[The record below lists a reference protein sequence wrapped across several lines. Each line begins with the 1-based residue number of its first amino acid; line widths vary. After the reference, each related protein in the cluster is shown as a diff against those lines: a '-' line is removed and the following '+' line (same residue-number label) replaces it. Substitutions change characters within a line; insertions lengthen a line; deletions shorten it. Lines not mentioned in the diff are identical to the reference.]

1 MEMRE
6 TDELAQPVVPV
17 EAPEPVAAESVEA
30 TVTSEAP
37 APAEAEEVT
46 SEKVAAPATK
56 DELMALMET
65 LVAAPLEEA
74 GKADAAHLKQ
84 MFYNFRKAE
93 LDAELADFLAN
104 GGELNAFV
112 PAVNADEERFKEML
126 ATLRERRAEL
136 TAAQRIAEGEAE
148 YMRILAAAYDT
159 QEKKDFYEYILALEA
174 LKASLSGDNKTVVL
188 YEDSELAKILMGLTG

>member
-56 DELMALMET
+56 DELMALM
-65 LVAAPLEEA
+65 
-74 GKADAAHLKQ
+74 
-84 MFYNFRKAE
+84 
-93 LDAELADFLAN
+93 
-104 GGELNAFV
+104 
-112 PAVNADEERFKEML
+112 
-126 ATLRERRAEL
+126 
-136 TAAQRIAEGEAE
+136 
-148 YMRILAAAYDT
+148 
-159 QEKKDFYEYILALEA
+159 
-174 LKASLSGDNKTVVL
+174 
-188 YEDSELAKILMGLTG
+188 